1 MKINEYSPVGKTS
14 SVTKKKNVSSVDPGG
29 DFLGLL
35 SANEVE
41 TASPTAPPADVQ
53 SVTSMDALLTLQ
65 EMPENEIEK
74 RKAVQEGKGALETLE
89 KLRHDLLTGTISG
102 NIIGRLNDVIKLK
115 KQVVNDSK
123 LGAIIQDIELRA
135 AVELAKLER
144 ASKNN

>member
-35 SANEVE
+35 SANEVG
-41 TASPTAPPADVQ
+41 TTSPTAPPADVQ

-102 NIIGRLNDVIKLK
+102 NIIDRLNDVIKLK